1 VLPKSASLE
10 KDGTFTSFD
19 RSIQRVRA
27 AVPALGEA
35 KSIVETISLIS
46 RRMGYGLE
54 LQHPAQIM
62 SEIARFVPSYGGVTY
77 ARLERGGL
85 SAPVVS
91 FVDQGSPILAA
102 DGDGFVRLNPALI
115 ASAS

>member
-1 VLPKSASLE
+1 
-10 KDGTFTSFD
+10 
-19 RSIQRVRA
+19 
-27 AVPALGEA
+27 
-35 KSIVETISLIS
+35 
-46 RRMGYGLE
+46 MGYGLDNP
-54 LQHPAQIM
+54 HPAQVM
-62 SEIARFVPSYGGVTY
+62 NEIAYLVPAYGGVTY

-115 ASAS
+115 ARAT